1 MESSRRDVL
10 QAALKDPDQAVQ
22 HAAAEALDLL
32 DRYYG
37 LDRIEEKLVSGSR
50 QDRIAAIYVL
60 QSLDCSASNALLML
74 ALNDEDADVQA
85 VAVQVVGGKQLP
97 EALPVL
103 VQCLKSEA
111 VTVAVYAAE
120 ALGGYADE
128 RLIPY
133 LQAICSRPSEELLCA
148 ALSAL
153 GRLGFVKSEAFICG
167 YVHDLRSQVRC
178 AAVRA
183 LGQLQHL

>member
-1 MESSRRDVL
+1 MESSRREVL
-10 QAALKDPDQAVQ
+10 QAALKDQNKAVQ
-22 HAAAEALDLL
+22 QAAAEALDLL

-37 LDRIEEKLVSGSR
+37 LGSIEEKLVSGSR

-60 QSLDCSASNALLML
+60 DSLDCSVSNALLMM
-74 ALNDEDADVQA
+74 ALNDNDTDVQT
-85 VAVQVVGGKQLP
+85 VAVQVVGGKHLP

-111 VTVAVYAAE
+111 ITVAVYAAE

-128 RLIPY
+128 RLVPY
-133 LQAICSRPSEELLCA
+133 LQAICSRPDEELLCA
-148 ALSAL
+148 ALAAL
-153 GRLGFVKSEAFICG
+153 GKLGFVKSEGFICG

-178 AAVRA
+178 SAVRA